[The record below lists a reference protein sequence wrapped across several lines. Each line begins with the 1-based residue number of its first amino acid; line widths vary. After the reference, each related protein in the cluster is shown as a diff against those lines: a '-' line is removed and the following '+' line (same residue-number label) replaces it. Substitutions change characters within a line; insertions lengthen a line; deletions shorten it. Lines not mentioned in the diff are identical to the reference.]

1 MMKKI
6 RKKKDCREPTGM
18 AALVI
23 NHILS
28 DSTKHATFIDP
39 KTELDKIKNK
49 ETK

>member
-1 MMKKI
+1 MKEI
-6 RKKKDCREPTGM
+6 IKKESCREPTGM

-28 DSTKHATFIDP
+28 NSTKHATFIDP

>member
-1 MMKKI
+1 MKEI
-6 RKKKDCREPTGM
+6 IKKESCREPTGM

-28 DSTKHATFIDP
+28 DSMEGVTFIDS
-39 KTELDKIKNK
+39 KTDLEKIKNK